1 MDIVID
7 LVVVS
12 PGDVANNTVHLPPEQ
27 LCNGIGV
34 GFGGAI
40 VLSRFRMDSVI
51 DASSHPT

>member
-34 GFGGAI
+34 GFGEAI
-40 VLSRFRMDSVI
+40 VLSRFRMNSVI
-51 DASSHPT
+51 GASSHPT